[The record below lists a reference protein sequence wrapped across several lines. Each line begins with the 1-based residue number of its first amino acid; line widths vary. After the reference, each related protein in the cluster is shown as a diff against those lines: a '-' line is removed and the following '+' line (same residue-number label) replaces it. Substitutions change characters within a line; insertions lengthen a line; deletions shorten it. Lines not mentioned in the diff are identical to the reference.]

1 MQEGDLRNSRMRE
14 IAEPIVMLT
23 HYFQKDNKSLQ
34 TTVAYQF
41 GKIGN
46 TRLLNSNARNLD
58 PTYYR
63 NMPSYYLN
71 LEVGP
76 DYENSELARLNFLAD
91 PQLNWETI
99 YKANMRHGTDG
110 RSAYIISEDRTDD
123 KTLSINMNYREQI
136 NQNVRWNSGLT
147 FSNLKSQNF
156 AEVTDLLGGMFFWT
170 MIILQI
176 LLMI

>member
-1 MQEGDLRNSRMRE
+1 M
-14 IAEPIVMLT
+14 
-23 HYFQKDNKSLQ
+23 
-34 TTVAYQF
+34 
-41 GKIGN
+41 
-46 TRLLNSNARNLD
+46 
-58 PTYYR
+58 
-63 NMPSYYLN
+63 
-71 LEVGP
+71 GP

-147 FSNLKSQNF
+147 LAILNLK
-156 AEVTDLLGGMFFWT
+156 
-170 MIILQI
+170 ILQR
-176 LLMI
+176 